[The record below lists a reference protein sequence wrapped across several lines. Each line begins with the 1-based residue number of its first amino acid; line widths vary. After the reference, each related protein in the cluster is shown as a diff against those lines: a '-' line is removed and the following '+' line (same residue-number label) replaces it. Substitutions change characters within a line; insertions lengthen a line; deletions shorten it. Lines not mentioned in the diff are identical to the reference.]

1 MRACMVKRRGVV
13 WYGVVWRG
21 VAWRGVACAA
31 VLAACT
37 WHCSVA
43 HDGCEWRHGCFS
55 LSPKSAAGGD
65 DRDSSEVARYNQIIA
80 MIKRKFPEQPRP
92 RCVCNIG
99 HERAR
104 ALAITAC

>member
-1 MRACMVKRRGVV
+1 MRAWLSGVV
-13 WYGVVWRG
+13 WCG
-21 VAWRGVACAA
+21 VAWRGVARRGVVWCAQQSVPRAPGAA
-31 VLAACT
+31 VSLT
-37 WHCSVA
+37 R
-43 HDGCEWRHGCFS
+43 GCEWRDGCFS